1 MSRAT
6 LKDVAAHAGVSYQT
20 VSNVLNDHHS
30 VRPITRER
38 VIQSIRILDYHPNQ
52 AAKALRE
59 ARVTTLCCVFYG
71 YRSEDIHDPYHN
83 LIQSAFILEAYA
95 HGYSMTTAFLD
106 GQSAESL
113 ESLRKAFMQGR
124 FGGIIV
130 VIAGTT
136 LATKQ
141 AQMFKDW
148 GLPFVLF
155 DNETRETKIPAVTA
169 DYAQGI
175 TELVNHHVARGRTR
189 LTLLISKEDLA
200 NSATARRNGY
210 LQAVRAHNLPHQV
223 IFGEWTFESGERAF
237 YEVWDS
243 PNRPDAL
250 ICANDRMAA
259 GAIFA
264 ARKLG
269 IQVPEQIAIS
279 GFDDFEFAAYTSPSL
294 TTVRVPYGEMAQ
306 QALRTLLETL
316 EDSSRPTQ
324 TIYLPVSLVVR
335 ESS

>member
-1 MSRAT
+1 MTRAT

-20 VSNVLNDHHS
+20 VSNVLNDHRS

-71 YRSEDIHDPYHN
+71 YRAEDIHDPYHN
-83 LIQSAFILEAYA
+83 LIQSAFILEAYT

-106 GQSAESL
+106 GQSLESL
-113 ESLRKAFMQGR
+113 ESLRQAFMQGR

-136 LATKQ
+136 LAVKQ
-141 AQMFKDW
+141 AQMFKAW
-148 GLPFVLF
+148 GLPCVLF
-155 DNETRETKIPAVTA
+155 DNEASETEIPAITA

-175 TELVNHHVARGRTR
+175 TELVNHHVSRGRTR

-200 NSATARRNGY
+200 SSATARRNGY
-210 LQAVRAHNLPHQV
+210 LQAVQAHGLPHHIV
-223 IFGEWTFESGERAF
+223 FGEWTFELGERAF
-237 YEVWDS
+237 YEVWNS

-269 IQVPEQIAIS
+269 VHIPEQIAIS
-279 GFDDFEFAAYTSPSL
+279 GFDDFEFAGYISPSL
-294 TTVRVPYGEMAQ
+294 TTIRVPYGEMAR
-306 QALRTLLETL
+306 QALRMLLASL
-316 EDSSRPTQ
+316 ESASVATQ
-324 TIYLPVSLVVR
+324 TTYLPVSLVVR